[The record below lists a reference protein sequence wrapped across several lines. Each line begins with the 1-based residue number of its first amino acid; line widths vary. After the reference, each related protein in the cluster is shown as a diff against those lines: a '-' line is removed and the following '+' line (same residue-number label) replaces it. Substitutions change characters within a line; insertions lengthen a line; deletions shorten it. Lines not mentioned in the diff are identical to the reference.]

1 MNLFFRSATVAGIA
15 AFVGGNAMP
24 ASAVYSTDYT
34 PPKLAHIGKTSVAIA
49 GSGRVVVK
57 VLVKPNGSFQVM
69 NVIRST
75 NPADNAAALDLA
87 RNSTYKPGMRG
98 GKATTAFYDFTLKF
112 NGKSYASAD
121 SDSAGSAGA
130 SGGGGQS
137 GIARLL
143 RAGNY
148 PAAKVAA
155 TAYLT
160 SHPGDSLAQSYL
172 GLANALS
179 GDDIAAAA
187 AFDQVHPIPAQ
198 YRSVAAQ
205 AYSLAAVQTQSKDP
219 AQAVSYAQKAMAIKA
234 DGNAY
239 FALGVA
245 QLASKDSANAVINLK
260 KARDMARTDAKMTTK
275 EKVAIDSQLMQA
287 YLSTNDQTN
296 AQVIGAEIKTL
307 DPGSNASARVL
318 AQADYNRADA
328 LSKAKNYPDSI
339 KAWEAGA
346 QADSEPASAVTGWAQ
361 AALLMGQ
368 LDKPDYKAMSAE
380 ADKAVA
386 AKGDDPLAN
395 YAKGVALV
403 NLGYQNKDEASK
415 TSGKEYLT
423 KADAE
428 AKAANLT
435 GLSLAIENFLKS
447 IK

>member
-1 MNLFFRSATVAGIA
+1 MNLFFRSAAAAGIA
-15 AFVGGNAMP
+15 LFVGAAALP

-49 GSGRVVVK
+49 GSGQVVVK

-121 SDSAGSAGA
+121 DGAASAGS
-130 SGGGGQS
+130 GGGLAGVT
-137 GIARLL
+137 RLL
-143 RAGNY
+143 RANNY
-148 PAAKVAA
+148 TAAKVAA
-155 TAYLT
+155 TAYLST
-160 SHPGDSLAQSYL
+160 HPGDSIAQSYL

-205 AYSLAAVQTQSKDP
+205 AYSLAAVQSQSKDP
-219 AQAVSYAQKAMAIKA
+219 AQAVAYAQKAMAIKA

-245 QLASKDSANAVINLK
+245 QLANKDGANAVLNLK
-260 KARDMARTDAKMTTK
+260 KAHDMARTDSKMTTK

-287 YLSTNDQTN
+287 YLATGDQAN
-296 AQVIGAEIKTL
+296 AQTIGAEIKTL
-307 DPGSNASARVL
+307 DPSSNASARVL

-346 QADSEPASAVTGWAQ
+346 QADPEPASAVTGWAQ

-386 AKGDDPLAN
+386 VKGDDPLAN

-415 TSGKEYLT
+415 TSGKDYLT